1 MATPEYNPRPQPV
14 GNLSATA
21 PDCSSFSV
29 YRELFENA
37 PVGYVTLC
45 RDGLVLSAN
54 QAALAMVGES
64 ADSLTGRPLENLVTK
79 NSTERFRS
87 LVAEARRSSRVID
100 REVLLSRSN
109 GSSWWAAMTM
119 MKSEATDSR
128 TSLLVMLRDISAE
141 KAEKESMQ
149 ESIERFQHA
158 TEATRDGIWDWDIL
172 TGSVYFSPQWARLLG
187 YDSSEIPQRVE
198 FFYQVLHPD
207 DVSQVKLALDDHLSG
222 RTSVKQGEVRLQTK
236 TGDYRWFLDRGQVVA
251 RDASGTPVRMVGTI
265 TDITVRKQAEAAL
278 RDSQARTRLLIK
290 AANLGL
296 WDWDL
301 VTNEVY
307 FSPEWKWQL
316 GYEDHELPSEY
327 SAWESRLHRDDI
339 DRTLKAV
346 HDFLSER
353 RPSFDTEFR
362 LKHKD
367 GSWRWIL
374 ARADVIRDE
383 SSRAIRMMGCH
394 LDITD
399 RKISEDA
406 IHRSVSLL
414 RATLESTT
422 DGILVVDSDGKF
434 EIYNHVFRR
443 MWNIPDQLAEEGV
456 DDEVLRYV
464 MQQLKS
470 PELFLSKVK
479 YLYDHPTEVSFDSVE
494 FLDGRVFERYSCPQL
509 ISGTVAGR
517 VWSFR
522 DVTERVIAEAAQAEA
537 FNRLKK
543 IAGRIPGVV
552 YQFRLRPDGTAC
564 FPYASERMRE
574 LFEVDPDEV
583 RDRLEPADNLIDPRA
598 FWLSIK
604 KSAADLTPW
613 VHEFQI
619 RHKDGAIRWLAGN
632 SIPEREPDGAT
643 LWHGVVTDITE
654 RREAE
659 AKLRESEGRLREAQ
673 AISQIGNF
681 HWDCRTHRVTWS
693 DELFRIYGHVPG
705 DFEPSFES
713 YMAVIHPED
722 RERIL
727 HGLQTAM
734 GSKSSFDHNYRVT
747 LADNQLRWVRARG
760 VAVLDETGDVIGLEG
775 TCQDITEQKLAEAV
789 TASLEAQLRE
799 SQKMEAIG
807 TLAGGIAHDFNNI
820 LTAILGNVEV
830 ARQEFSDRSVV
841 GQRCLDDIQ
850 NAGSRARNLIQQ
862 ILSFSRRQ
870 PTDRK
875 LIRLGPVVEE
885 AERLLRATL
894 PSRISLDVYCD
905 PITPRVIADSTQ
917 IEQVLLNL
925 ATNAMQAMKGER
937 GTITITLDSLVL
949 GDSLTEANAGLRKIQ
964 QSSGHA
970 VRLIVKDNG
979 PGMDSATLQ
988 RIFEPF
994 FTTKPV
1000 DEGTGLGLSVVH
1012 GIVQGHD
1019 GVITV
1024 ESQPGRGAVFTIYF
1038 PAVPVEDKTNDAESR
1053 TAQKEKTATESV
1065 LSILYLDDDNSVL
1078 LLVKRLLERQGHK
1091 VSCFVDPREAIAAL
1105 KKGPDEFSV
1114 VVTDYNMPGMQGL
1127 DVAREIHRIRPNI
1140 PIAVTSGFIDEEL
1153 RAGAAGNGINELVS
1167 KPFTIKEL
1175 YAVVQRMAQAAL
1187 RSGHCTSI
1195 SGSSVS
1201 GTSDCR

>member
-1 MATPEYNPRPQPV
+1 MPFSNRNSRPQSP
-14 GNLSATA
+14 GASSGIDTSSA
-21 PDCSSFSV
+21 SVSSV
-29 YRELFENA
+29 YRELFDKA
-37 PVGYVTLC
+37 PIGYVTVC
-45 RDGLVLSAN
+45 RNGMVVEAN
-54 QAALAMVGES
+54 QAAVNLLSGRSDALIGRRLES
-64 ADSLTGRPLENLVTK
+64 FVFKDA
-79 NSTERFRS
+79 TERFREF
-87 LVAEARRSSRVID
+87 VEGA
-100 REVLLSRSN
+100 
-109 GSSWWAAMTM
+109 
-119 MKSEATDSR
+119 R
-128 TSLLVMLRDISAE
+128 TSSHAVDGELRFTRACGSPFWASVTMLRSDTEENLTDLLVTLRDISTE
-141 KAEKESMQ
+141 KAEKQ
-149 ESIERFQHA
+149 LLKESIERFQHA
-158 TEATRDGIWDWDIL
+158 TDATRDGIWDWDIL

-187 YDSSEIPQRVE
+187 YEPSEIPARVE
-198 FFYQVLHPD
+198 FFFQVLHPD
-207 DVSQVKLALDDHLSG
+207 DIAQVKQCLDDHLSG
-222 RTSVKQGEVRLQTK
+222 RTLVKQGEVRLQTK
-236 TGDYRWFLDRGQVVA
+236 TGDYRWFLDRGRVVA
-251 RDASGTPVRMVGTI
+251 RDPAGTPIRMVGTI
-265 TDITVRKQAEAAL
+265 TDITIRKQAEAAL
-278 RDSQARTRLLIK
+278 VDSQARTRLLIH

-301 VTNEVY
+301 LTNEVY

-316 GYEDHELPSEY
+316 GYEDYELPSEY
-327 SAWESRLHRDDI
+327 AIWESRLHPDDV
-339 DRTLKAV
+339 DATMSALQG
-346 HDFLSER
+346 FLDER
-353 RPSFDTEFR
+353 RAAYDVEFR
-362 LKHKD
+362 MKHKD

-374 ARADVIRDE
+374 ARADVIRDP
-383 SSRAIRMMGCH
+383 AGCAVRMMGCH

-399 RKISEDA
+399 RKITEDA

-422 DGILVVDSDGKF
+422 DGILVVSSEGKF

-456 DDEVLRYV
+456 DEEVLRYV
-464 MQQLKS
+464 IQQLKS

-479 YLYDHPTEVSFDSVE
+479 YLYEHPTEVSFDSVE

-509 ISGTVAGR
+509 VAGTAAGR

-522 DVTERVIAEAAQAEA
+522 DVTERVRAEAAQAEA

-552 YQFRLRPDGTAC
+552 YQFRLRADGTSC
-564 FPYASERMRE
+564 FPYASEGMRE

-583 RDRLEPADNLIDPRA
+583 REALIPKDNLLDPGA
-598 FWLSIK
+598 FWLSIR
-604 KSAADLTPW
+604 KSATELTPW
-613 VHEFQI
+613 VHEFQL
-619 RHKDGAIRWLAGN
+619 RYKNGAVRWLAGN
-632 SIPEREPDGAT
+632 SIPEREPDGST

-659 AKLRESEGRLREAQ
+659 TKLRESEGRLREAQ

-681 HWDCRTHRVTWS
+681 HWDCRTHQVTWS
-693 DELFRIYGHVPG
+693 DELFRIYGCVPG
-705 DFEPSFES
+705 EFEPSFDS
-713 YMAVIHPED
+713 YIAAIHPED
-722 RERIL
+722 REQIL
-727 HGLQTAM
+727 NSLQTAM
-734 GSKSSFDHNYRVT
+734 GSKSAFDHNYRVT
-747 LADNQLRWVRARG
+747 LTDNQQRWVRARG
-760 VAVLDETGDVIGLEG
+760 VAVLDATGEVIGLEG
-775 TCQDITEQKLAEAV
+775 TCQDITEQRRAEAV

-830 ARQEFSDRSVV
+830 ARQEFSDRSAVA
-841 GQRCLDDIQ
+841 QRCLDDIQ
-850 NAGSRARNLIQQ
+850 NAGSRARDLVQQ

-875 LIRLGPVVEE
+875 LIRLEPAVEE

-894 PSRISLDVYCD
+894 PSRISLNVYCD
-905 PITPRVIADSTQ
+905 PITPRVMADSTQ

-937 GTITITLDSLVL
+937 GTITITLDSLQL
-949 GDSLTEANAGLRKIQ
+949 EESLTESHAGLRTIQ
-964 QSSGHA
+964 QSCGRA

-979 PGMDSATLQ
+979 PGMDAATLH

-1024 ESQPGRGAVFTIYF
+1024 ESRRGHGAVFTIYL
-1038 PAVPVEDKTNDAESR
+1038 PAVLVEDKTSAAASELEPAAEKSGAE
-1053 TAQKEKTATESV
+1053 TV

-1091 VSCFVDPREAIAAL
+1091 VTCFVDPREAIAAL
-1105 KKGPDEFSV
+1105 QKTPEAFHL

-1127 DVAREIHRIRPNI
+1127 EVAREIRRIRPNM
-1140 PIAVTSGFIDEEL
+1140 PVAVTSGFIDEEL
-1153 RAGAAGNGINELVS
+1153 RAGAERNGVSELVA
-1167 KPFTIKEL
+1167 KPFAIKEL
-1175 YAVVQRMAQAAL
+1175 YAVVQRMAQAA
-1187 RSGHCTSI
+1187 R
-1195 SGSSVS
+1195 
-1201 GTSDCR
+1201 RN